1 MMQPFKRLLI
11 AMLLAMALPLSAHAV
26 QPDEVLPDAAQEMR
40 ARSISGGLRC
50 LVCQNQSIDDS
61 DAPLARDLRL
71 IVRERIKAGDSDT
84 AVVDYV
90 VARYGDYVLLKPPFN
105 TSTLLLWASPLLLLL
120 GGIWLGRKVMRP
132 GGDVEPQ
139 APLDAAE
146 KAKLAEILGANSD
159 DQSDARARAH
169 VSKSAASSDV
179 KRVDD
184 GRP

>member
-1 MMQPFKRLLI
+1 MDQIKRGLI
-11 AMLLAMALPLSAHAV
+11 ALLLATLLPIAAHAV
-26 QPDEVLPDAAQEMR
+26 QPDEMLPDATQEKR
-40 ARSISGGLRC
+40 ARAISAGLRC

-71 IVRERIKAGDSDT
+71 IVRERIKAGDNDT

-105 TSTLLLWASPLLLLL
+105 TSTLILWASPLLLLL

-132 GGDVEPQ
+132 AGNVEPA

-146 KAKLAEILGANSD
+146 QARLEEILGRDAAERSEKS
-159 DQSDARARAH
+159 QS
-169 VSKSAASSDV
+169 
-179 KRVDD
+179 
-184 GRP
+184 